1 MLRIINLTKY
11 FGGIKAVD
19 NVTIDFKPGK
29 ITSLIGP
36 NGAGKSTIFN
46 LINGFLRPDHG
57 EVILDSTSICPTGS
71 KNIRGEIKLHKMKPY
86 EIAQI
91 GIGRLFQDVR
101 NFKKLNCLDN
111 LIMGSRDIKGEKL
124 IETLMHFQI
133 CKKVESELKK
143 EAIRYLQLLGLEERQ
158 NAFAEDLSFGEQK
171 LISLA
176 RLLLGK
182 YDVLLLDEPTAGI
195 NPFMIERILDLIIKA
210 AKEMHKTVILIEHNM
225 NVVYRVS
232 DWIYF
237 INNGAL
243 SAFGLPDEVL
253 NDPEVRKIYIGL

>member
-111 LIMGSRDIKGEKL
+111 LILGSRDIKGEKL
-124 IETLMHFQI
+124 IETLMHFKFA
-133 CKKVESELKK
+133 KK
-143 EAIRYLQLLGLEERQ
+143 
-158 NAFAEDLSFGEQK
+158 
-171 LISLA
+171 
-176 RLLLGK
+176 
-182 YDVLLLDEPTAGI
+182 
-195 NPFMIERILDLIIKA
+195 
-210 AKEMHKTVILIEHNM
+210 
-225 NVVYRVS
+225 
-232 DWIYF
+232 
-237 INNGAL
+237 
-243 SAFGLPDEVL
+243 
-253 NDPEVRKIYIGL
+253 